1 MFSMEVTKTFV
12 HLLGDSTLD
21 NVHWLINRESD
32 IPHAQEGCVKG
43 QLATQL
49 GDAFQVE
56 DESYDGFTTSN
67 VLYGGEVGSVLNY
80 NPHYLT
86 ARLGQKQ
93 SLDVK
98 PLERLQEKVSSKS
111 EATHYV
117 VISVGG
123 NDFRVLLLQPWKLLA
138 EIPHVQERY
147 LEIVRQ
153 IQAIKG
159 DIRPIFMF
167 QYRTDVRS
175 RPYCICTILGV
186 LGYIAATI
194 NTLSIGMLFYSA
206 FQLTRNRVS
215 TAVGIGKMFVAAAFF
230 YLSHRQ
236 LSVRVTKEI
245 FMGKQAGLAVFGAAM
260 ERLYQPMIQKA
271 KEDNIPI
278 LDLPNLFDPMNP
290 ALYKCEIEPSREGGA
305 FIAEKLAE
313 IIKGY
318 GSRESTAK
326 TFENWRVK
334 AL

>member
-1 MFSMEVTKTFV
+1 MEPVKTFV

-21 NVHWLINRESD
+21 NVYWLIGNDSSS
-32 IPHAQEGCVKG
+32 IPSAQEGCVKG

-49 GDAFQVE
+49 GEHYQVE
-56 DESYDGFTTSN
+56 DESYDGFTTTN
-67 VLYGGEVGSVLNY
+67 VLHGGQVGEVLRY
-80 NPHYLT
+80 NTNYLT
-86 ARLGQKQ
+86 ARLGKK
-93 SLDVK
+93 SSEFAN
-98 PLERLQEKVSSKS
+98 PLENLKRKVSSS
-111 EATHYV
+111 SDATHYV

-147 LEIVRQ
+147 MEIVRQ

-186 LGYIAATI
+186 LGYIAAAI
-194 NTLSIGMLFYSA
+194 NTLAVGTLFYSA
-206 FQLTRNRVS
+206 FQLTKNRVS
-215 TAVGIGKMFVAAAFF
+215 TAVGIGKMFVAAAFL

-245 FMGKQAGLAVFGAAM
+245 FTGKQAGLAVFGAAM
-260 ERLYQPMIQKA
+260 ERLYQPMIKKA

-278 LDLPNLFDPMNP
+278 LDLPNLFNPMDPT
-290 ALYKCEIEPSREGGA
+290 LYKCEIEPSREGGR
-305 FIAEKLAE
+305 FIAEQLAG

-318 GSRESTAK
+318 DSRVPTAT

>member
-1 MFSMEVTKTFV
+1 MEPVKTFV

-21 NVHWLINRESD
+21 NVYWLIGNDSSS
-32 IPHAQEGCVKG
+32 IPSAQEGCVKG

-49 GDAFQVE
+49 GEHYQVE
-56 DESYDGFTTSN
+56 DESYDGFTTTN
-67 VLYGGEVGSVLNY
+67 VLDGGSVGEVLCY
-80 NPHYLT
+80 NRLYLT
-86 ARLGQKQ
+86 ARLGQNQ
-93 SLDVK
+93 SMFVK
-98 PLERLQEKVSSKS
+98 PLERLREKVSKS
-111 EATHYV
+111 PGATHYV

-153 IQAIKG
+153 IQSIEG
-159 DIRPIFMF
+159 NVRPIFMF

-175 RPYCICTILGV
+175 RPYFICTILGV

-194 NTLSIGMLFYSA
+194 NTLAIGTLFYSA
-206 FQLTRNRVS
+206 YQLTKNRVS
-215 TAVGIGKMFVAAAFF
+215 IAVGIGKMFVAAAFL

-236 LSVRVTKEI
+236 LSLRVTKEI
-245 FMGKQAGLAVFGAAM
+245 FMGKQAGLAVFGASM
-260 ERLYQPMIQKA
+260 ERLYQPMIKKA

-278 LDLPNLFDPMNP
+278 LDLPNLFNPMDPTF
-290 ALYKCEIEPSREGGA
+290 YKCEIEPSREGGR
-305 FIAEKLAE
+305 FIAEQLAG
-313 IIKGY
+313 IIKRY
-318 GSRESTAK
+318 DSRVPTAT